1 MENFRYDYL
10 PSIQREP
17 IRWPNN
23 ATLAFWVCP
32 NIEYFH
38 IDKPIRGSGSTH
50 VPDVQGY
57 SLRDYGARVGVYRLM
72 EVFDKHRLRA
82 SVLLNADVCKYH
94 PTIIEEGNKRK
105 WEWLGHGE
113 TNSRDM
119 SAYPEGEERKVIAR
133 VRETISK
140 ATGKSL
146 KGWLGPGLIETF
158 DTPDH
163 LAAEGFEYV
172 CDWACD
178 DQPIPMRVKTGR
190 MIVVPYDQGINDI
203 RLFVRADF
211 TPEQYYRMVCD
222 QFDTLYQE
230 SKTGGKVMA
239 LPLHP
244 FVIGLP
250 FRIKYLDKALDY
262 IFSHSGVWKA
272 TGSEIAYWYYR
283 HYYRDPGN
291 MKGDPE
297 IKSPVGAISE

>member
-1 MENFRYDYL
+1 MDNRRYDYL
-10 PSIQREP
+10 PSIKQKP
-17 IRWPNN
+17 IKWPNG
-23 ATLAFWVCP
+23 ATLAFWIGP

-72 EVFDKHRLRA
+72 EVLDKHGMRA
-82 SVLLNADVCKYH
+82 SVLLNADACKYH
-94 PTIIEEGNKRK
+94 PRIIEEGNKRK

-119 SAYPEGEERKVIAR
+119 SGYQESEERQVIHEIK
-133 VRETISK
+133 ETITK
-140 ATGKSL
+140 TTGKPP

-158 DTPDH
+158 NTPDH

-178 DQPIPMRVKTGR
+178 DQPTPMRVKAGR
-190 MIVVPYDQGINDI
+190 MIVVPYEQGINDM
-203 RLFVRADF
+203 RVFVRANF

-230 SKTGGKVMA
+230 SKTSGKVIA

-262 IFSHSGVWKA
+262 ICSHEGVWKT
-272 TGSEIAYWYYR
+272 TGGEIADWYYS
-283 HYYRDPGN
+283 HYYENPGN
-291 MKGDPE
+291 YEG
-297 IKSPVGAISE
+297 